1 MKKDFSKPVKLIYKL
16 LPPEQQTLMEFSL
29 KSMIG
34 YVKQTGNTETREAEA
49 KFRTFMFIYRHY
61 LISEKKVVENY
72 FGKSFLRASTDE
84 LWQEAQQ
91 LYATLKKESRWFRS
105 NGCLTRTNFRDKSKL
120 RRTIIWKNGE

>member
-1 MKKDFSKPVKLIYKL
+1 MPMKKDFSKPVKLIYKL

-34 YVKQTGNTETREAEA
+34 YVKETGNTETREAEA

-72 FGKSFLRASTDE
+72 FGKSFFRASTDE

-91 LYATLKKESRWFRS
+91 LYATLKKESR
-105 NGCLTRTNFRDKSKL
+105 
-120 RRTIIWKNGE
+120 